1 MVTHISLYKVNGDPK
16 TPEGQEAVAKLEAL
30 LNEVPGKLSDITSS
44 SVGHNVLYPPFPMDA
59 VYDVAQIIT
68 FDTMEQAAAYPAS
81 KAHGDLVEGSKDIV
95 ATVAFIDF

>member
-1 MVTHISLYKVNGDPK
+1 LVTHISLYKIQQDRN
-16 TPEGQEAVAKLEAL
+16 TPEGQQAIEKLEAL
-30 LNEVPGKLSDITSS
+30 LNEVPNKNSDILSS

-81 KAHGDLVEGSKDIV
+81 EAHGYLVEGSKDIV
-95 ATVAFIDF
+95 KTVAFIDF